1 MSERRM
7 RDINLVFRFILEM
20 VVLLGL
26 FLFGVSVSDQLIVK
40 ILLGI
45 GLPLI
50 AVAVWGAFVAP
61 KARRRLPDPQR
72 LAVELGVFGSG
83 VLAFALAGNLIL
95 SVLLGLAALISLVL
109 MFLWGQRGF

>member
-1 MSERRM
+1 MTEPRM
-7 RDINLVFRFILEM
+7 RDINLAFRFILEM

-26 FLFGVSVSDQLIVK
+26 FLFGISRSDRLIVQ
-40 ILLGI
+40 IVLGV

-50 AVAVWGAFVAP
+50 AVTVWGLLVAP

-83 VLAFALAGNLIL
+83 VLAFVLSGNLIL
-95 SVLLGLAALISLVL
+95 GVLLGLAALISLAL